1 VVLVVAGALVVILD
15 VAGELVVAL
24 VVAGEL
30 VVAAVVAEPR
40 PEIAALIRGYLPMK
54 NLKYTVIAVLKEI

>member
-1 VVLVVAGALVVILD
+1 MALVVAGALVVVLV

-54 NLKYTVIAVLKEI
+54 NLKYTVLAVLREI

>member
-1 VVLVVAGALVVILD
+1 VV
-15 VAGELVVAL
+15 L

-54 NLKYTVIAVLKEI
+54 IVKYTVIAVLKEI